1 MSLHRAWNACRKPN
15 FQPILQKIRFL
26 CSKLSDLY
34 CPKMA
39 WNSEKNPVKKDGLLL
54 TNGASK
60 AVLVI
65 AAVPLMLL
73 NEWPKTTQVIEII
86 LKPSKHPKW
95 SPVWGLF
102 TLNNL
107 KALEYM
113 LKFIKNVL
121 KAIKFLSNISEL
133 QKVHMTNWNYL
144 NSSMYIHVLIYIFSM
159 LQVKIQLAQVPI
171 KL

>member
-1 MSLHRAWNACRKPN
+1 MKYIFFWNLKGHFDKLH
-15 FQPILQKIRFL
+15 
-26 CSKLSDLY
+26 
-34 CPKMA
+34 
-39 WNSEKNPVKKDGLLL
+39 

-107 KALEYM
+107 MVLEYM

-133 QKVHMTNWNYL
+133 QKVHMTNWDYL
-144 NSSMYIHVLIYIFSM
+144 NSSMFFHVLIYIFSM
-159 LQVKIQLAQVPI
+159 LQVKIQLIQVPI
-171 KL
+171 KLWKWI